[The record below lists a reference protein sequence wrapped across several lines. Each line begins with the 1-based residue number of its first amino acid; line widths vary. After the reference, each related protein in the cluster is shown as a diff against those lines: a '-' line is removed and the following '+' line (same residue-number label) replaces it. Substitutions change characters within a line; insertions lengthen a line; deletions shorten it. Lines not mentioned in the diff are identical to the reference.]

1 MPDKPID
8 AVVTGAG
15 RGLGRAIALA
25 LASGGTRVWICSEN
39 RLELDTTASLIEAAG
54 GAVQAVETDLADPDD
69 CTAFTRA
76 VTEGAARLQVIV
88 NNAAVLRLTP
98 VADMTLSEWSE
109 ILAVM
114 LTAPFLVT
122 RDLLPLL
129 EEEGGSIISVSSR
142 SAVMPFEGE
151 AAYCAAKWG
160 VEAFTRVL
168 SMELGTSKI
177 SVNTITP
184 GLRIKPTSLTD
195 EQARNVPASERE
207 TWNDPMEI
215 MPAFLCLAGLRGQ
228 VSGHRFDAFELTG
241 ALERLGQEM
250 TLRRIHEFFRDGP

>member
-1 MPDKPID
+1 MQEKPIE

-15 RGLGRAIALA
+15 RGLGRAIASA
-25 LASGGTRVWICSEN
+25 LATEGARVWICSED
-39 RLELDTTASLIEAAG
+39 RSELETTASLIESAG
-54 GAVQAVETDLADPDD
+54 GAVRVVETDLADPDQ
-69 CTAFTRA
+69 CAAFTKA
-76 VTEGAARLQVIV
+76 VAEGADRLQVVV
-88 NNAAVLRLTP
+88 NNAAVWKVTP
-98 VADMTLSEWSE
+98 VEDLTLEEWSE
-109 ILAVM
+109 VLAVM

-129 EEEGGSIISVSSR
+129 RQEGGSVINVSSR

-168 SMELGTSKI
+168 SLELGASNI

-195 EQARNVPASERE
+195 EEVRTVPESERSS
-207 TWNDPMEI
+207 WNDPMEI
-215 MPAFLCLAGLRGQ
+215 MPAFLFFASLRGE
-228 VSGHRFDAFELTG
+228 VSGHRFDAFEQTG
-241 ALERLGQEM
+241 ALGRLGREE
-250 TLRRIHEFFRDGP
+250 TLRRIHEFFRDVA